1 MLLKKIILIL
11 ASWVQEMGVKVLN
24 LHQELTAFVELSEIE
39 TQNLYQMIHSRI
51 IIIPLLAVM
60 FLVMAGCHH
69 DSATMQELARIDS
82 MVYHQ
87 GEREAL
93 PLLQQMDIKDFNN
106 EEKSYHSLLLTMA
119 QYKCYQPF
127 TSDSVISEVVDYY
140 RKSGDKVKYLKALVA
155 QGCVLEDLGNPDKAV
170 EVYHQAEI
178 IRPIADTAM
187 TAYAKL
193 RLAVLYQENIVGAK
207 TIAVEKYKEALDLY
221 RFLND
226 KHYQMLCL
234 STIGAI
240 YRDFTNKEQQDS
252 CLFFIDSAAEL
263 ARELNDTYFQFETLF
278 MKAEFYE
285 LMKFDYRA
293 SKDLVVQAIKIGG
306 KEIDHPRAHFCA
318 AKSYIKLGQ
327 RDSALYYLNHAP
339 AVRTSRDS
347 IMYFKALSEIA
358 LFDKDT
364 DKWVFY
370 YDKANGIAD
379 SVLYHSL
386 NHRLRGVEKKYDVQL
401 AVLNRV
407 QSEARLNQAL
417 LLAALLAL
425 ALFALAFLVW
435 RYKNQLKM
443 RQNEVE
449 MLKADLDGSLHSLQQ
464 MQARLDSQEQDDEGK
479 ARQSDEL
486 RAIISQQIS
495 AVHQLMEYSYQ
506 YDGDK
511 FAAKFKEM
519 MTVPSVSDDSNYWS
533 HLQSLVNELHD
544 NVLVKAQE
552 EAGGALTE
560 TELNL
565 LALYC
570 CGFSRTVIM
579 VTMGYRSIGT
589 VYNKK
594 ITIAKKLHVRDL
606 DEFVRRHTA

>member
-1 MLLKKIILIL
+1 
-11 ASWVQEMGVKVLN
+11 
-24 LHQELTAFVELSEIE
+24 
-39 TQNLYQMIHSRI
+39 
-51 IIIPLLAVM
+51 
-60 FLVMAGCHH
+60 
-69 DSATMQELARIDS
+69 
-82 MVYHQ
+82 MVYHYHEQ
-87 GEREAL
+87 EAL
-93 PLLQQMDIKDFNN
+93 TLLQQMNTEQLSK
-106 EEKSYHSLLLTMA
+106 EERSYHAVLLSMA
-119 QYKCYQPF
+119 LYKNYILN
-127 TSDSVISEVVDYY
+127 TSDSAINEAVNYY
-140 RKSGDKVKYLKALVA
+140 RSSGDRLEYLKALIA
-155 QGCVLEDLGNPDKAV
+155 QGCVNEDMGHLE
-170 EVYHQAEI
+170 QAAESYN
-178 IRPIADTAM
+178 RAEELPIATDSALI
-187 TAYAKL
+187 AYAKL
-193 RLAVLYQENIVGAK
+193 RLGVLYQSQVIGTN
-207 TIAVEKYKEALDLY
+207 TIALQKYEEALPLF
-221 RFLND
+221 RALGD
-226 KHYQMLCL
+226 KHYELICL
-234 STIGAI
+234 TSLGGI
-240 YRDFTNKEQQDS
+240 YRNIDEKH
-252 CLFFIDSAAEL
+252 DSAVVVMKDAIALAQELGDQYHTFANRYLLAEYYL
-263 ARELNDTYFQFETLF
+263 VREQ
-278 MKAEFYE
+278 
-285 LMKFDYRA
+285 DYSL
-293 SKDLVVQAIKIGG
+293 SKKYALQAVSADPAI
-306 KEIDHPRAHFCA
+306 IDHPRAHYRLA
-318 AKSYIKLGQ
+318 SSYMLLGQ
-327 RDSALYYLNHAP
+327 PDSAVYYLKNAP
-339 AVRTSRDS
+339 QAVSARDS
-347 IMYFKALSEIA
+347 IVYYELLSE
-358 LFDKDT
+358 LEHRYWKDEG
-364 DKWVFY
+364 KSKY
-370 YDKANGIAD
+370 YIQLAHAIAD
-379 SVLYHSL
+379 SVTINGL
-386 NHRLRGVEKKYDVQL
+386 NDRLLAVEKKYDVQL

-449 MLKADLDGSLHSLQQ
+449 MLRADLDGSLHSLQQ
-464 MQARLDSQEQDDEGK
+464 MQARLDSQEPDDEGK

-495 AVHQLMEYSYQ
+495 AVHQLMEWSYQ

-511 FAAKFKEM
+511 FAAKFREM
-519 MTVPSVSDDSNYWS
+519 MTVPGVSDDSNYWS

>member
-1 MLLKKIILIL
+1 
-11 ASWVQEMGVKVLN
+11 
-24 LHQELTAFVELSEIE
+24 
-39 TQNLYQMIHSRI
+39 MIHI
-51 IIIPLLAVM
+51 KNVFIPFIAVFSLM
-60 FLVMAGCHH
+60 IAGCKH
-69 DSATMQELARIDS
+69 DSATMQELSRIDS
-82 MVYHQ
+82 MVYHYHEQ
-87 GEREAL
+87 EAL
-93 PLLQQMDIKDFNN
+93 TLLQQMNTEQLSK
-106 EEKSYHSLLLTMA
+106 EERSYHAVLLSMA
-119 QYKCYQPF
+119 LYKNYILN
-127 TSDSVISEVVDYY
+127 TSDSAINEAVNYY
-140 RKSGDKVKYLKALVA
+140 RSSGDRLEYLKALIA
-155 QGCVLEDLGNPDKAV
+155 QGCVNEDMGHLE
-170 EVYHQAEI
+170 QAAESYN
-178 IRPIADTAM
+178 RAEELPIATDSALI
-187 TAYAKL
+187 AYAKL
-193 RLAVLYQENIVGAK
+193 RLGVLYQSQVIGTN
-207 TIAVEKYKEALDLY
+207 TIALQKYEEALPLF
-221 RFLND
+221 RALGD
-226 KHYQMLCL
+226 KHYELICL
-234 STIGAI
+234 TSLGGI
-240 YRDFTNKEQQDS
+240 YRNIDEKH
-252 CLFFIDSAAEL
+252 DSAVVVMKDAIALAQELGDQYHTFANRYLLAEYYL
-263 ARELNDTYFQFETLF
+263 VREQ
-278 MKAEFYE
+278 
-285 LMKFDYRA
+285 DYSL
-293 SKDLVVQAIKIGG
+293 SKKYALQAVSADPAI
-306 KEIDHPRAHFCA
+306 IDHPRAHYRLA
-318 AKSYIKLGQ
+318 SSYMLLGQ
-327 RDSALYYLNHAP
+327 PDSAVYYLKNAP
-339 AVRTSRDS
+339 QAVSARDS
-347 IMYFKALSEIA
+347 IVYYELLSE
-358 LFDKDT
+358 LEHRYWKDEG
-364 DKWVFY
+364 KSKY
-370 YDKANGIAD
+370 YIQLAHAIAD
-379 SVLYHSL
+379 SVTINGL
-386 NHRLRGVEKKYDVQL
+386 NDRLLAVEKKYDVQL

-464 MQARLDSQEQDDEGK
+464 MQARLDSQEPDDEGK

-495 AVHQLMEYSYQ
+495 AVHQLMEWSYQ

-511 FAAKFKEM
+511 FAAKFREM
-519 MTVPSVSDDSNYWS
+519 MTVPGVSDDSNYWS

-606 DEFVRRHTA
+606 DEFVRRHTD